1 MDPFFNQKYLK
12 PNLTSEEKRKA
23 KTAVA
28 ISYEPEENAPRI
40 IASGKGYLAEKII
53 DRAKETDIPLYQDDK
68 LASSLSKIEIGD
80 MIPPQLYDVVAEILV
95 FVDKMDRLKGKVY
108 KNE

>member
-1 MDPFFNQKYLK
+1 MDPFFNQKNIK
-12 PNLTSEEKRKA
+12 ANPTSEEKIKS

-28 ISYEPEENAPRI
+28 LSYEPDENAPKV
-40 IASGKGYLAEKII
+40 IASGKGYLAEKMIEK
-53 DRAKETDIPLYQDDK
+53 AKETNVPLYQDDK
-68 LASSLSKIEIGD
+68 LVSSLSKLEIGD

-95 FVDKMDRLKGKVY
+95 FVDKMDRLKDKVY